1 MGFAKALENDR
12 GAALVIALLFLAIV
26 ALAGSTAV
34 ILTTTD
40 MQIGANYK
48 ASTEAFHNADAGVN
62 YALAKMEAGL
72 KASPATFNMP
82 TVIGDP
88 TDPSDSNSVPL
99 AAFTAPSGFGF
110 SYQDPGLTMLAT
122 NLYTFT
128 TDGTGTNNSTATITV
143 TFKKESAIT
152 YAAFG
157 DKKLDTKN
165 GGTTLSY
172 NSGSS
177 DPTHNNP
184 SGPSFQSTH
193 EADVGS
199 NDWLVTHNGAM
210 IDGSGVLGEKPDG
223 SATTNSIHGGTT
235 FNDTYNTTPVNAGR
249 IDPDPLGVNSGGEYD
264 PTTYSGAGDND
275 NLTHADPL
283 IAGNSIS
290 TNSSVKLTGKAGG
303 SNFYLTSVELKNG
316 AFLTI
321 DTTLG
326 EVNIFLTGPFDA
338 KNGSSI
344 VLTPNPLDTTKFS
357 IFSNSTSKIDLKHSS
372 TFAGLIYAPYAP
384 IDVKNSAAAYG
395 AIWGSNVDIKNS
407 GTLYFDSALR
417 DKFLSNK
424 LTKTTWQHVQ
434 N

>member
-1 MGFAKALENDR
+1 MKFSTPIENER
-12 GAALVIALLFLAIV
+12 GAALVIALMFLAIV
-26 ALAGSTAV
+26 AMMGATAV

-40 MQIGANYK
+40 MQIGSNYK
-48 ASTEAFHNADAGVN
+48 ENTISFN
-62 YALAKMEAGL
+62 YAEAGISYAITGMEAGL
-72 KASPATFNMP
+72 ADGSFSLP
-82 TVIGDP
+82 TSTDP
-88 TDPSDSNSVPL
+88 TDPNNSTTL
-99 AAFTAPSGFGF
+99 TYTLPSGFNF
-110 SYQDPGLTMLAT
+110 SISDITMTGPNA
-122 NLYTFT
+122 YAFT
-128 TDGTGTNNSTATITV
+128 STGTGTDNAQSIIRV
-143 TFKKESAIT
+143 TFKRDSAIS

-165 GGTTLSY
+165 GGTTISY

-184 SGPSFQSTH
+184 SVPSFQSTH

-264 PTTYSGAGDND
+264 PTTYSAVGDND
-275 NLTHADPL
+275 NLTHAVPP

-290 TNSSVKLTGKAGG
+290 TNSTVTLTGKAGG
-303 SNFYLTSVELKNG
+303 SNFYLTDVDLKNG
-316 AFLTI
+316 AILIINTSA
-321 DTTLG
+321 G
-326 EVNIFLTGPFDA
+326 EVNIFLSGPFDA

-384 IDVKNSAAAYG
+384 IDLKNSAAAYG
-395 AIWGSNVDIKNS
+395 AIWGSNVDIKNT

-417 DKFLSNK
+417 DKFLSNN

-434 N
+434 S

>member
-1 MGFAKALENDR
+1 MNIISPFLNDR
-12 GAALVIALLFLAIV
+12 GAALVIALMFLAIL
-26 ALAGSTAV
+26 ALVGSTAV
-34 ILTTTD
+34 VLTSTD
-40 MQIGANYK
+40 IQIGANYK
-48 ASTEAFHNADAGVN
+48 ASTEAFHDADAGVN

-88 TDPSDSNSVPL
+88 TDPSDPNSVSL

-110 SYQDPGLTMLAT
+110 SYQAPGLTMLAT

-143 TFKKESAIT
+143 TFKRESAIT

-157 DKKLDTKN
+157 DKKLDTKH

-172 NSGSS
+172 NSQSS
-177 DPTHNNP
+177 DPTKNNP
-184 SGPSFQSTH
+184 SGPSFQTTH

-199 NDWLVTHNGAM
+199 NDWLVTHNGAS
-210 IDGSGVLGEKPDG
+210 IDGSGVFGEKLDG
-223 SATTNSIHGGTT
+223 SATTNSIHGGTS
-235 FNDTYNTTPVNAGR
+235 FYDTTPVNAGR
-249 IDPDPLGVNSGGEYD
+249 VDPDPLGVNSGGEYD
-264 PTTYSGAGDND
+264 PSTYSGAGDND
-275 NLTHADPL
+275 NLTHASPL

-290 TNSSVKLTGKAGG
+290 TKSTVTLTGKPGG
-303 SNFYLTSVELKNG
+303 SNFYLTSVELKSG
-316 AFLTI
+316 ATLTI
-321 DTTLG
+321 NTLAG

-357 IFSNSTSKIDLKHSS
+357 IYSNSTSKIDLKHSS
-372 TFAGLIYAPYAP
+372 TFTGLIYAPYAP

-417 DKFLSNK
+417 DKYLSGD
-424 LTKTTWQHVQ
+424 LTKTTWRDVRG
-434 N
+434 

>member
-1 MGFAKALENDR
+1 MKFSNPLKNER
-12 GAALVIALLFLAIV
+12 GAALVIALMFLAIV
-26 ALAGSTAV
+26 AMMGATAV

-40 MQIGANYK
+40 IQIGSNYK
-48 ASTEAFHNADAGVN
+48 ESTISFN
-62 YALAKMEAGL
+62 YAEAGISYAITGMEAGL
-72 KASPATFNMP
+72 ADGSFSLP
-82 TVIGDP
+82 TSTDP
-88 TDPSDSNSVPL
+88 TDPNNSTTL
-99 AAFTAPSGFGF
+99 TYTLPSGFNF
-110 SYQDPGLTMLAT
+110 SISEITMNGPNA
-122 NLYTFT
+122 YSFT
-128 TDGTGTNNSTATITV
+128 SNGTGTDNAQSIIRV
-143 TFKKESAIT
+143 TFKRDSAIS

-165 GGTTLSY
+165 SGTTISY

-184 SGPSFQSTH
+184 SAPSFQSTH

-264 PTTYSGAGDND
+264 PTTYSAVGDND
-275 NLTHADPL
+275 NLTHAAPP

-290 TNSSVKLTGKAGG
+290 TNSTVTLTGKAGG
-303 SNFYLTSVELKNG
+303 SNFYLTSVTLKNG
-316 AFLTI
+316 SVLYI

-326 EVNIFLTGPFDA
+326 EVNIFLSGPFDA

-395 AIWGSNVDIKNS
+395 AIWGSNVDIKNT

-417 DKFLSNK
+417 DKFLSNN